1 MEFKVHNPANLPTI
15 DYRKINPIQGNLKDL
30 KTENYEK
37 LKASILEHGFVIPAF
52 LWKPNKNEDCII
64 DGESFSI
71 KKGSFYNLDSHQ
83 RVRVLIKEL
92 AKPYEIPYV
101 LIYAENFKDAKKK
114 LLLISSHYG
123 TITQEGFESFSFDID
138 VEWIKQMTFFDNLI
152 IDPPNQEVAKD
163 DDFTYSDDVKTQIKL
178 GDIFEIGQHRLM
190 CGDATDRNHVEKL
203 MNGRRA
209 YLIFTDPPYGVS
221 YGSNQAEIQKKSGAF
236 SKSRKNTKIENDNY
250 SAKQLSE
257 KLWGPA
263 FKNYYDFAKDDCSFY
278 LTMCQ
283 GGDQMMMMMMMMM
296 MAEKWQIKH
305 ELIWMKNAAVFSMGR
320 LDYDYQH
327 EPILFGWKKKHNF
340 YGKGQFLKSVWQIN
354 KPHKSDLHPTMKPIA
369 LMENAFLNSSK
380 PGDLVCDYFS
390 GSGSTMLAAEQTK
403 RICYGMEIMPVY
415 CQIIINRM
423 LKHDPKLIVKKV

>member
-1 MEFKVHNPANLPTI
+1 
-15 DYRKINPIQGNLKDL
+15 
-30 KTENYEK
+30 
-37 LKASILEHGFVIPAF
+37 
-52 LWKPNKNEDCII
+52 
-64 DGESFSI
+64 
-71 KKGSFYNLDSHQ
+71 
-83 RVRVLIKEL
+83 
-92 AKPYEIPYV
+92 
-101 LIYAENFKDAKKK
+101 
-114 LLLISSHYG
+114 
-123 TITQEGFESFSFDID
+123 
-138 VEWIKQMTFFDNLI
+138 
-152 IDPPNQEVAKD
+152 
-163 DDFTYSDDVKTQIKL
+163 
-178 GDIFEIGQHRLM
+178 
-190 CGDATDRNHVEKL
+190 
-203 MNGRRA
+203 
-209 YLIFTDPPYGVS
+209 LIFTDPPYGVS